1 MSWPEAVVQM
11 TWILAVLRLLQTL
24 LTPRQK

>member
-1 MSWPEAVVQM
+1 MTWTEAVVQM
-11 TWILAVLRLLQTL
+11 TWIWAVLRLLQTL